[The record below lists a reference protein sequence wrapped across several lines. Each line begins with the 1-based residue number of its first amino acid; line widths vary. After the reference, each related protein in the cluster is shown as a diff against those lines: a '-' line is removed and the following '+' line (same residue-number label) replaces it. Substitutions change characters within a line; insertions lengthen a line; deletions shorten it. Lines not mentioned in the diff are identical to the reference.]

1 MKKFMI
7 TVDTEGDDLWNWEPG
22 QEITTNNAK
31 FIPRFQELCESYGFY
46 PVYLTNFEMV
56 QSKEFQNYIGK
67 KAREGKCEIGMHLH
81 AWNTP
86 PIVEKKQKY
95 GGLPYITEYSEQIIY
110 EKHQYLKKEIERHLE
125 ISPKTYRAGRWAT
138 NKELFK
144 ILDSLGFI
152 ADCSVTPGI
161 SWENCPGATVERG
174 NNYRSFSKQVY
185 CLTDNMVEIPL
196 SSRKMRCFYGKTVKS
211 IVKNIL
217 IGIEGNLR
225 PATSSLELMKKL
237 TKKIESETNDY
248 LEFMLHSSELMPG
261 GSPYFR
267 TENDIEEMYKEMEA
281 YFKWIAGKD
290 YKGIMLKDYAQLFLN
305 QRRSVNENSVVDI
318 S

>member
-1 MKKFMI
+1 MKKFLI
-7 TVDTEGDDLWNWEPG
+7 SIDTEGDNLWQWDG
-22 QEITTNNAK
+22 KTSITTRNVDYLS
-31 FIPRFQELCESYGFY
+31 RFQALCNRYGFK
-46 PVYLTNFEMV
+46 PTYLTNWEMI
-56 QSKEFQNYIGK
+56 SDPKFCELT
-67 KAREGKCEIGMHLH
+67 KAWVSNGQCEIGMHLH

-110 EKHQYLKKEIERHLE
+110 EKHQYLKTEIEKYLDV
-125 ISPKTYRAGRWAT
+125 SPKTYRAGRWAT
-138 NKELFK
+138 NKELFRV
-144 ILDSLGFI
+144 LDSLGFI

-161 SWENCPGATVERG
+161 SWENCSGATVAGG
-174 NNYRSFSKQVY
+174 NNYRSFLNKAY

-196 SSRKMRCFYGKTVKS
+196 TSKRIHCPYGKTVKS
-211 IVKNIL
+211 IVKNML

-225 PATSSLELMKKL
+225 LATSSLELMMRL
-237 TKKIESETNDY
+237 TTKIESEENDY

-281 YFKWIAGKD
+281 YFKWIVEKD
-290 YKGIMLKDYAQLFLN
+290 YEGIMLKDYARLVLAEE
-305 QRRSVNENSVVDI
+305 RCK
-318 S
+318 